1 MKATVRHTID
11 KVLFENKSDVFRYSE
26 FICKYLPDY
35 WKANQQRWEQ
45 VIDDC
50 TVDISVDCIID
61 HPGRKPATDTH
72 RTGMGKNKRGVIQ

>member
-1 MKATVRHTID
+1 MPLPGQVKATDRHTID

-61 HPGRKPATDTH
+61 HPGLETSH
-72 RTGMGKNKRGVIQ
+72 RHP